1 MSEINKVA
9 KGQRKE
15 RACELELQEKGYR
28 TWKTIRHRFLNIDL
42 FGLFDVVGLA
52 GDGSHLLFIQVRSE
66 RADNAIREKIRNL
79 KMPNSCRKEMW
90 IWKKRKGWVK
100 EYYE

>member
-1 MSEINKVA
+1 MPINRVA

-15 RACELELQEKGYR
+15 RTCELELQAKGYM
-28 TWKTIRHRFLNIDL
+28 TWKTIRHKFLNIDL
-42 FGLFDVVGLA
+42 
-52 GDGSHLLFIQVRSE
+52 
-66 RADNAIREKIRNL
+66 
-79 KMPNSCRKEMW
+79 SCRKELW

>member
-1 MSEINKVA
+1 MPINRVA

-15 RACELELQEKGYR
+15 RTCELELQAKGYM
-28 TWKTIRHRFLNIDL
+28 TWKTIRHKFLNIDL
-42 FGLFDVVGLA
+42 FGLFDVLGLA
-52 GDGSHLLFIQVRSE
+52 PGGDHLLFIQVKSE
-66 RADNAIREKIRNL
+66 RADNAVRDMIRNL
-79 KMPNSCRKEMW
+79 RLPSSCRKELW